1 MTKEIIE
8 LKVAVII
15 AFYNGNK
22 YIEEQLKSIYAQTHK
37 NIKIFIFDDN
47 SANNLKQNL
56 VNLNKKNSLISI
68 IKREENVGYAKN
80 FLYGIRDIHEYF
92 DYYAFCDQ
100 DDIWEKNKIEIGL
113 KSCELK
119 NNNEPK
125 LYFSRTAYY
134 NSDCT
139 REIGESKKH
148 KKAPIFKN
156 ALVQNIA
163 GGNTIILNKKGRDI
177 LCSTLISEDYTAHDW
192 WSYQV
197 ISGVNGEI
205 IRSNDKTV
213 KYRQHKENIV
223 GLNNSFKEKINRLMY
238 FFSGEYKNWCK
249 VNIKNLYLNKNL
261 ISTDNLETLNNFSN
275 AIESTNIFEKIKYF
289 KKSGVYRQSTS
300 ENIIL
305 LIGLLLNKL

>member
-1 MTKEIIE
+1 VAKEFIN
-8 LKVAVII
+8 LRVAIII
-15 AFYNGNK
+15 AFYDGNK
-22 YIEEQLKSIYAQTHK
+22 YIEEQLKSIFAQTHK

-47 SANNLKQNL
+47 SKNSLKKFL
-56 VNLNKKNSLISI
+56 VNFNKKNSFISI

-80 FLYGIRDIHEYF
+80 FLYGIRDIHEDF

-100 DDIWEKNKIEIGL
+100 DDIWEKDKIEIGL
-113 KSCELK
+113 KSCQIK
-119 NNNEPK
+119 KTNNPK

-139 REIGESKKH
+139 RQIGESKKH

-163 GGNTIILNKKGRDI
+163 GGNTILINKKGRDI
-177 LCSTLISEDYTAHDW
+177 LCNSLISEEYTAHDW

-205 IRSNDKTV
+205 ILSNEKTV

-223 GLNNSFKEKINRLMY
+223 GLNNSFKGKINRLKY
-238 FFSGEYKNWCK
+238 FFSGEYKNWCNI
-249 VNIKNLYLNKNL
+249 NIKNLYLNKDL
-261 ISTDNLETLNNFSN
+261 ISTNNLETLNYFSK
-275 AIESTNIFEKIKYF
+275 AIKSTNIIEKIKYF

-305 LIGLLLNKL
+305 IIGLLLNKV

>member
-1 MTKEIIE
+1 MAKEIID

-47 SANNLKQNL
+47 SGISLKKNL
-56 VNLNKKNSLISI
+56 VYLNKKNSLISI
-68 IKREENVGYAKN
+68 IKRGENVGYAKN

-113 KSCELK
+113 KSCEIK
-119 NNNEPK
+119 KNNEPK

-177 LCSTLISEDYTAHDW
+177 LCSTLKSEDYTAHDW

-238 FFSGEYKNWCK
+238 FFSGEYKNWCNI
-249 VNIKNLYLNKNL
+249 NIKNLYLNKNL
-261 ISTDNLETLNNFSN
+261 ISTNNLETLNYFSK
-275 AIESTNIFEKIKYF
+275 AIKSKNIFEKIKYF
-289 KKSGVYRQSTS
+289 KKSGVYRQSTL

-305 LIGLLLNKL
+305 IIGLLLNKL

>member
-1 MTKEIIE
+1 MEKQIE
-8 LKVAVII
+8 NLKVAVII
-15 AFYNGNK
+15 AFFNGNE
-22 YIEEQLKSIYAQTHK
+22 YIEEQLKSIFAQTHK

-47 SANNLKQNL
+47 SKKSLKKNLI
-56 VNLNKKNSLISI
+56 NLNKKNSLISI
-68 IKREENVGYAKN
+68 IKRGENVGYAKN

-238 FFSGEYKNWCK
+238 FFSGEYKNWCNI
-249 VNIKNLYLNKNL
+249 NIKNLYLNKNL
-261 ISTDNLETLNNFSN
+261 ITTNNLKTLNYFSK

-289 KKSGVYRQSTS
+289 KKSGVYRQSTP

-305 LIGLLLNKL
+305 IIGLLLNKL